1 MERVCER
8 ETVTQCLKA
17 GFHTYEAYGRAAGQG
32 IFLTFDSNSEYTFT
46 AQTQVKLQDRVDSWQ
61 TLPKK
66 TPLQGAKYSKQRWE
80 NISKFVRSEDL

>member
-1 MERVCER
+1 MKGRR
-8 ETVTQCLKA
+8 QQCLKA

-66 TPLQGAKYSKQRWE
+66 KNSIAGCQIFQTKVEKHIKVCA
-80 NISKFVRSEDL
+80 V